1 MKYQKPKPRAVLA
14 LDIGIKRIGLAYSDA
29 LNITVNLLPAL
40 IRKDYYSDVQKYK
53 SYISDHNIYGLVIGL
68 PLDDSG
74 NMTEQAK
81 DCLNYGTTINDYLK
95 LPYIFV
101 NEHSSTW
108 KCIEDLGAKKDKS
121 GLIDSLSA
129 RIILEQWINE
139 GPELKEYLFNN
150 QFKY

>member
-1 MKYQKPKPRAVLA
+1 MKYQKPKPTAVLA

-29 LNITVNLLPAL
+29 LNITVNLLPAVR
-40 IRKDYYSDVQKYK
+40 RKDDYSEVQKYK
-53 SYISDHNIYGLVIGL
+53 SYITDHNIHGLVIGL

-108 KCIEDLGAKKDKS
+108 ICIEDFGAKKDKS

-150 QFKY
+150 HFKY